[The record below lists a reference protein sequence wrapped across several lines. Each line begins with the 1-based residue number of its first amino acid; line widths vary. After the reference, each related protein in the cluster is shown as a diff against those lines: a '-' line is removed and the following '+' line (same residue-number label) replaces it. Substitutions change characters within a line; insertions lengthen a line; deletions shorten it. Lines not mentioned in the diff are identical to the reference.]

1 MTISQMATESNRMM
15 EAMRS
20 MAIERHFREFQIAT
34 VKYYALRDYDSLKVM
49 GENLRELEQLDANM
63 VKVYERELEICGLVK
78 QDKENAIAFLK
89 SIEEEK

>member
-1 MTISQMATESNRMM
+1 MNVSQMAMESNRMM
-15 EAMRS
+15 ETMRRR
-20 MAIERHFREFQIAT
+20 AIERHFREFQIAT
-34 VKYYALRDYDSLKVM
+34 VKYYALRDYDSLKIM

-63 VKVYERELEICGLVK
+63 DKVYERELEISSLVK